1 MTDNSKRESVVVYLG
16 KEVFG
21 VKWRDWKMMFKE
33 LSNLAGDPIRTYGV
47 PLLYNLLLDPK
58 EEHPSLFADANFWV
72 RYPASQVLAEHQ
84 KSLREEPP
92 IPPGTPDP
100 YRPSR

>member
-1 MTDNSKRESVVVYLG
+1 M
-16 KEVFG
+16 
-21 VKWRDWKMMFKE
+21 KMMFKE

-58 EEHPSLFADANFWV
+58 EEYPALYARENFWV
-72 RYPASQVLAEHQ
+72 RYPASQVLADHA

-92 IPPGTPDP
+92 IPTGAPDP
-100 YRPSR
+100 YTPRRK